1 MATNDKLI
9 KDLVIKVKGADLEKA
24 ATSAQ
29 KLSKGL
35 EDSAAGGEILENSL
49 RRVPES
55 LKTALDMANS
65 LKKTLTSKISNSLVG
80 QFGTVNNEL
89 KAVTNQLQTINK
101 LSSGAISFKGL
112 GTASNQ
118 AAKLASGLLDAGV
131 SAEVLA
137 KELEDVQYQLIEA
150 NSYAEELKATM
161 ASASAAGSFDRI
173 ENQLKKLNDTLEMVL
188 GEVVLMGEGMEN
200 SSTLML
206 DRLDDVNTGSELVRR
221 TMIRTAKEARGLG
234 EAFEK
239 TGKQSEKANRALSN
253 SGSHAQGA
261 TREFSKLARAGGSL
275 SIAYAMVAANV
286 FAIKSAWDY
295 VAKGD
300 ALTRME
306 KASNSL
312 AATSGVVLNDMV
324 KMIQEVSGFSVDYET
339 AMRTA
344 AASTIYGFDTKT
356 IENFTKIARGAAQ
369 VMGGDMTDLM
379 NRLVKGTAKQE
390 RELLDELGIMV
401 RVDKAQEDYAAS
413 LGKTVTQLTALEKQQ
428 AFANGVVKN
437 GLDLYGQL
445 GEELSDATPI
455 EKATAAVSNMTR
467 ELSQWIALTATP
479 LIARI
484 ELKTKSDVEMEKASK
499 SYNKLQD
506 LIKGSKGAVDKGQ
519 FAQGL
524 NLFNDALKE
533 SEIQTKQSDEALSAL
548 IDDAKRLKGI
558 TEAGGISDYILWM
571 INLGDEEK
579 VLAEKIQ
586 YAAAN
591 QEEVNA
597 KMVEGTTALRTY
609 SATLSEM
616 IPINSGSFKDL
627 GKDIAKVSTQIV
639 STSKAAASIGGEVG
653 KNLTSLK
660 AAVTTSSTLAENFAQ
675 AKNEIAALEDLLSNR
690 VVIAIPKLAEQ
701 IKAVISKVLESTGSS
716 SKAQLDKFQK
726 VYADQAKFDKEAS
739 ARAKELA
746 AAGAKSLDSNI
757 NSLSVNTANAAIA
770 QRTLDLAKAR
780 VAENKKDEEAAN
792 IVNEQQAQLVSL
804 AQERKETEYSIG
816 QQAIDNENAIKT
828 ATLLLQD
835 QTDASR
841 ARLLAEQELYVAK
854 RRVAS
859 AGTAGDSASAI
870 NARASAEVAL
880 KEAVL
885 AEASANDEILSKQKI
900 LAAYQKD
907 MSEYAKGHLSYQAD
921 IITAQEDM
929 RKASSELDRLNKE
942 GVRYEERRLE
952 LKLKQVEAQ
961 RQIAELKA
969 EEILGKIGEKQ
980 RGSSRGDT
988 GPVSTAER
996 EMREAKERMVGLA
1009 KDSTAA
1015 GTVAYTNAV
1024 EEHKQAKFEY
1034 EQAVKAKTREGTDTA
1049 LGAFGSSQI
1058 SSTFGLSG
1066 EDKDAVLQADALS
1079 NYTDALDTIASYNPT
1094 ITDMISNM
1102 GQLTNAFI
1110 AFGKG
1115 AIDASQLVAPV
1126 INTIGSAMTASSQR
1140 AIDSIQSQIDMEK
1153 KLDGNS
1159 EKSKAKI
1166 AKLEAEKAAKEKKMA
1181 QQTIITQTAAGM
1193 AQALGSMPYPYNLVA
1208 MGTVAAAGL
1217 MALKQAQSG
1226 SSIATSTASAP
1237 ESLSLGERSNR
1248 VDTSLSATMGES
1260 AYIRG
1265 DQGIGSIQKFTPRAS
1280 GGKAYAGTT
1289 ILAGENGPEPITLGE
1304 DAMVTSNSNARK
1316 GKQTGGIQLNINAV
1330 DARSFQDLLATDP
1343 KFITSLVESSLNE
1356 RGLSL
1361 A

>member
-112 GTASNQ
+112 GAASNQ
-118 AAKLASGLLDAGV
+118 ATKLASGLLDAGV

-137 KELEDVQYQLIEA
+137 KELEDVQYKLIEA

-188 GEVVLMGEGMEN
+188 GEIVVMGEGMEDT
-200 SSTLML
+200 SALML
-206 DRLDDVNTGSELVRR
+206 DRLDDISTGTELVRR
-221 TMIRTAKEARGLG
+221 TAKNTTTAVSSLG
-234 EAFEK
+234 ESFEQ
-239 TGKQSEKANRALSN
+239 TGRQVERANRALGN

-261 TREFSKLARAGGSL
+261 TREFSKLAKMGGSL
-275 SIAYAMVAANV
+275 SIAYAIVAANV
-286 FAIKSAWDY
+286 FAIKSAWDF

-300 ALTRME
+300 ALMRME
-306 KASNSL
+306 KASNDL
-312 AATSGVVLNDMV
+312 AASSGVVVNDMV
-324 KMIQEVSGFSVDYET
+324 RMIQEVSGFSVDYET

-344 AASTIYGFDTKT
+344 AAATVYGFDTNT

-369 VMGGDMTDLM
+369 VLGGDMTDLM

-413 LGKTVTQLTALEKQQ
+413 LGKTVNQLTALQKQQ
-428 AFANGVVKN
+428 SFANAVAKN
-437 GLDLYGQL
+437 GIELYGEL
-445 GEELSDATPI
+445 GDTLSNTTPI
-455 EKATAAVSNMTR
+455 EQASAATS
-467 ELSQWIALTATP
+467 ELVRNLSELLAIAINPIVVQIITKTDETKKLN
-479 LIARI
+479 
-484 ELKTKSDVEMEKASK
+484 EVEKSLK
-499 SYNKLQD
+499 KLKD
-506 LIKGSKGAVDKGQ
+506 LGDQ
-519 FAQGL
+519 T
-524 NLFNDALKE
+524 
-533 SEIQTKQSDEALSAL
+533 TKQIKAGNEVQAVNLLNQSIVEQVALREKSLEAHNAL
-548 IDDAKRLKGI
+548 VESTKKMNQLG
-558 TEAGGISDYILWM
+558 EAGGITDSLLRIMTRGTSVSAADIKLQERAKE
-571 INLGDEEK
+571 DEELNK
-579 VLAEKIQ
+579 QLKEAE
-586 YAAAN
+586 ART
-591 QEEVNA
+591 NA
-597 KMVEGTTALRTY
+597 LMESTAKSLGILPGVLRTVLGGFTQVNTQVVG
-609 SATLSEM
+609 SA
-616 IPINSGSFKDL
+616 
-627 GKDIAKVSTQIV
+627 
-639 STSKAAASIGGEVG
+639 KAAATLGSEIGKGQ
-653 KNLTSLK
+653 TALK
-660 AAVTTSSTLAENFAQ
+660 ASVTTSRTLAENFAQ
-675 AKNEIAALEDLLSNR
+675 AKNEIASLEALLNNAAVR
-690 VVIAIPKLAEQ
+690 AIPKLADQ
-701 IKAVISKVLESTGSS
+701 IKATIAKVLESTGAS
-716 SKAQLDKFQK
+716 SKGQLDKFQK
-726 VYADQAKFDKEAS
+726 IYADQAKFDKEAS
-739 ARAKELA
+739 NRAKELA
-746 AAGAKSLDSNI
+746 AAGARSLDSNI
-757 NSLSVNTANAAIA
+757 NSLSVNAANAAIA
-770 QRTLDLAKAR
+770 QRALDLAKAR
-780 VAENKKDEEAAN
+780 LAINKKDEEANN

-854 RRVAS
+854 RRAAS
-859 AGTAGDSASAI
+859 AGTASDSASAI

-880 KEAVL
+880 KEAIL
-885 AEASANDEILSKQKI
+885 AEASANDEIISKQKI

-952 LKLKQVEAQ
+952 LQLKQVEAQ

-996 EMREAKERMVGLA
+996 EMSEARERMLGLA
-1009 KDSTAA
+1009 KDATTA
-1015 GTVAYTNAV
+1015 GSVAYTNAV
-1024 EEHKQAKFEY
+1024 EEYNQAKYEY
-1034 EQAVKAKTREGTDTA
+1034 EQAVNAKTREGTDTA

-1066 EDKDAVLQADALS
+1066 EDKDAVLQADNLS

-1110 AFGKG
+1110 AFGNG

-1126 INTIGSAMTASSQR
+1126 LNTIGSAMTASSQR

-1166 AKLEAEKAAKEKKMA
+1166 AKLEAEKAVKEKKMA
-1181 QQTIITQTAAGM
+1181 QQTIITQTAVGM
-1193 AQALGSMPYPYNLVA
+1193 AMALGSMPYPYNLVA
-1208 MGTVAAAGL
+1208 MGTVAAAGM

-1226 SSIATSTASAP
+1226 SSIANSTAAAP

-1316 GKQTGGIQLNINAV
+1316 GKQNGGIQLNINAV